1 MMEVD
6 DETSANLVSKR
17 RDFAFNGRR
26 DSRRGT
32 SNEDGDDRGRTALR
46 LRATAHGSPPEAE
59 APNRV
64 IPMGILSQIASQ
76 VVITGVLIGVARRA
90 GVITLN
96 PRAIKGETARK
107 AFEVYVSTAEW
118 AVKKAE
124 DVLLS
129 SAKSLTSK

>member
-1 MMEVD
+1 
-6 DETSANLVSKR
+6 
-17 RDFAFNGRR
+17 
-26 DSRRGT
+26 
-32 SNEDGDDRGRTALR
+32 
-46 LRATAHGSPPEAE
+46 
-59 APNRV
+59 
-64 IPMGILSQIASQ
+64 MGFLSQIASQ

-96 PRAIKGETARK
+96 PRAIKSETARK

-129 SAKSLTSK
+129 SAKSLSSK

>member
-1 MMEVD
+1 
-6 DETSANLVSKR
+6 
-17 RDFAFNGRR
+17 
-26 DSRRGT
+26 
-32 SNEDGDDRGRTALR
+32 
-46 LRATAHGSPPEAE
+46 
-59 APNRV
+59 
-64 IPMGILSQIASQ
+64 MGILSQIASQ

-129 SAKSLTSK
+129 SAKSFTSK

>member
-1 MMEVD
+1 
-6 DETSANLVSKR
+6 
-17 RDFAFNGRR
+17 
-26 DSRRGT
+26 
-32 SNEDGDDRGRTALR
+32 
-46 LRATAHGSPPEAE
+46 
-59 APNRV
+59 
-64 IPMGILSQIASQ
+64 MGLLSQIASQ

-96 PRAIKGETARK
+96 PRAIKGETTRK

-129 SAKSLTSK
+129 SAKSLSSK